1 MSYLAFLMLFSYTVL
16 VRMEDHP
23 SPQEWLV
30 IAYILSTAVEKAR
43 GKKKRVS
50 KFKLFIQAPACVAV
64 VTMLKQGQTHLHN

>member
-1 MSYLAFLMLFSYTVL
+1 MHL
-16 VRMEDHP
+16 VNIEGDSGNHRQGRE
-23 SPQEWLV
+23 
-30 IAYILSTAVEKAR
+30 AAVEKAR